1 MWCRVIEF
9 LLLLLFA
16 DELNMNKRIIITVLY
31 WIIAVLLISSVL
43 VSLKYE
49 FPDALL
55 ISVMLVPGCIVMKFV
70 LPTVSFS
77 SFKKGLAD
85 IFFISAAVMV
95 TELLFLFCTHIAV
108 LGLSEIYNGHANI
121 PSMLINPAFIAI
133 AMAFITGGD
142 YLLSRYLKKAFSDAQ
157 TPIVFTSDY
166 KKVSL
171 NPSEILYV
179 ESRDTEVWVCATD
192 GRKFRNKTGIT
203 QWENLLGEDFIRVH
217 RSFVVR
223 KESIHE
229 LSFDSLTLSDG
240 TSIPVSRKYR
250 EIVSS
255 CK

>member
-1 MWCRVIEF
+1 
-9 LLLLLFA
+9 
-16 DELNMNKRIIITVLY
+16 MNKRIIISILY
-31 WIIAVLLISSVL
+31 WIIAVLLISAVL
-43 VSLKYE
+43 SSLKYE
-49 FPDALL
+49 FPDAFFISLML
-55 ISVMLVPGCIVMKFV
+55 IPGCIVMKFV

-142 YLLSRYLKKAFSDAQ
+142 YLLSRYLKKAFSDTQ

-179 ESRDTEVWVCATD
+179 ESRDTEVWVCAA
-192 GRKFRNKTGIT
+192 GGSKFRNKTGIT

-229 LSFDSLTLSDG
+229 FSFDSLTLSDG

-250 EIVSS
+250 ETVSS
-255 CK
+255 LNLA

>member
-1 MWCRVIEF
+1 
-9 LLLLLFA
+9 
-16 DELNMNKRIIITVLY
+16 MNKRIIISVLY
-31 WIIAVLLISSVL
+31 WIIAVLLISAVL
-43 VSLKYE
+43 SSLKYE
-49 FPDALL
+49 FPDAFF
-55 ISVMLVPGCIVMKFV
+55 ISLMLVPGCIVMKFV

-179 ESRDTEVWVCATD
+179 ESRDTEVWVCAAD

-229 LSFDSLTLSDG
+229 ISFDSLTLSDG

-250 EIVSS
+250 ETVSS
-255 CK
+255 LNLA

>member
-1 MWCRVIEF
+1 MR
-9 LLLLLFA
+9 LLFV
-16 DELNMNKRIIITVLY
+16 ESKKMNKRVIITILY

-43 VSLKYE
+43 VSLEYK
-49 FPDALL
+49 FQDALF
-55 ISVMLVPGCIVMKFV
+55 ISIMLVPGSVILKFV
-70 LPTVSFS
+70 LPKVSFANI
-77 SFKKGLAD
+77 KKGLTD
-85 IFFISAAVMV
+85 FFFLFSAVMV
-95 TELLFLFCTHIAV
+95 TELLFILCSHIAIK
-108 LGLSEIYNGHANI
+108 GFPAMTYGIRI
-121 PSMLINPAFIAI
+121 PSVLINPAFLAI

-142 YLLSRYLKKAFSDAQ
+142 YLLSKYLKNALSDAP

-171 NPSEILYV
+171 NVSEILYV

-223 KESIHE
+223 KESIQVT
-229 LSFDSLTLSDG
+229 LSDSLTLADG

-250 EIVSS
+250 EAVSMFLS
-255 CK
+255 

>member
-1 MWCRVIEF
+1 
-9 LLLLLFA
+9 
-16 DELNMNKRIIITVLY
+16 MNKRIIISVLY
-31 WIIAVLLISSVL
+31 WIIAVLLISAVL
-43 VSLKYE
+43 SSLKYE
-49 FPDALL
+49 FPDAFF
-55 ISVMLVPGCIVMKFV
+55 ISLMLVPGCIVMKFV

-179 ESRDTEVWVCATD
+179 ESRDTEVWVYATES
-192 GRKFRNKTGIT
+192 RKFRNKTGIT

-229 LSFDSLTLSDG
+229 ISFDSLTLSDG

-250 EIVSS
+250 ETVSS
-255 CK
+255 L